1 MRKTDL
7 KTAPLEEK
15 LEFVYDV
22 IMQTVR
28 VGLLN
33 ARGARTG
40 YTHWFARELSKEV
53 RYFSGYVSEKA
64 IEHGQTVG
72 LVLEHPQRIQTMLT
86 QLIARH
92 IETGENAK
100 EFVSEVKRL
109 EKVHIVVKSE
119 NDALRRKEI
128 SGDYTKAGIK
138 LVHWNDIP
146 SANRKHLLTKLTGQT
161 ANIDEFRD

>member
-1 MRKTDL
+1 
-7 KTAPLEEK
+7 
-15 LEFVYDV
+15 
-22 IMQTVR
+22 MQTLR

-40 YTHWFARELSKEV
+40 YTHWFVRELSKEV
-53 RYFSGYVSEKA
+53 RYFSRYVSEKA

-72 LVLEHPQRIQTMLT
+72 LVLEHPHRIQTMLT

-109 EKVHIVVKSE
+109 DKVHIVVKNE
-119 NDALRRKEI
+119 NDALRRKEV

-146 SANRKHLLTKLTGQT
+146 RANRKHLLTKLIGRT
-161 ANIDEFRD
+161 ANIDEFRELRVFF